1 MRGSPCTALVIL
13 YIIYGY
19 HFAIHMLIGMKYLDA
34 DFINFACR
42 KPAECFILS
51 GFFQCG
57 HAITA
62 SPLCKVRELKD
73 DWCTKY

>member
-1 MRGSPCTALVIL
+1 
-13 YIIYGY
+13 
-19 HFAIHMLIGMKYLDA
+19 MLIEMKYLDA
-34 DFINFACR
+34 DFVNFACR

-62 SPLCKVRELKD
+62 SSLCKVRELKGD
-73 DWCTKY
+73 GCTKC